1 MKTKACLFIL
11 SLLIVLAWGCKQ
23 KELDSLK
30 GENSKLVAETM
41 QKDSTITLLFQAF
54 NEIEESLELI
64 KAKESV
70 ISGQTKGNPELNTDI
85 RDRINEDIQSIN
97 DLMDKNKRT
106 IANMRKKLKEANLK
120 LDEFERVV
128 ERLNKKVEEKE
139 LEITGLKDQL
149 VKMNFKVEELN
160 ARIDTISTESRKKSE
175 VIESKTAELNTAWYV
190 YGTKK
195 ELIEKGIIAK
205 TGGVLGIGANKKVS
219 SDIDKS
225 YLTKVDITRLSEIPL
240 NVKGAVVKTI
250 HPSNSYTLQKEGKVF
265 TKLVITDYAKF
276 WESSKLLVIIVD

>member
-1 MKTKACLFIL
+1 MKTKSWLFIL
-11 SLLIVLAWGCKQ
+11 SVLLVFAWGCKQ
-23 KELDSLK
+23 KEIDSLK

-54 NEIEESLELI
+54 NEIEENLELI

-85 RDRINEDIQSIN
+85 RDRINDDIQSIN
-97 DLMDKNKRT
+97 DLMDRNKRT
-106 IANMRKKLKEANLK
+106 IANMRKKLKDANLK

-128 ERLNKKVEEKE
+128 ERLNKKVEEKD

-149 VKMNFKVEELN
+149 VKMNFRVEELN
-160 ARIDTISTESRKKSE
+160 ARIDTINSESRKKSE

-205 TGGVLGIGANKKVS
+205 SGGVLGIGANKKVS

-225 YLTKVDITRLSEIPL
+225 YLTKVDITKLSEIPL
-240 NVKGAVVKTI
+240 NVKGAVVKTT
-250 HPSNSYTLQKEGKVF
+250 HPSNSYSLQKEGKIV